1 MSEEKRMYFM
11 FSSSQLKL
19 RREVEQKLGKQY
31 RPGTVIVQGV
41 PKQFTEII
49 DDPKNSAYSDSIIV
63 TSGILSKT
71 QYNGGD

>member
-1 MSEEKRMYFM
+1 MIEEKRMYFM

-49 DDPKNSAYSDSIIV
+49 DDPKKSAYSDSIII

-71 QYNGGD
+71 QYNGGE

>member
-1 MSEEKRMYFM
+1 MEEQKMYFM

-19 RREVEQKLGKQY
+19 RKEVEQQLGKEY
-31 RPGTVIVQGV
+31 RPGTVIVQGK
-41 PKQFTEII
+41 PKQFTEIV
-49 DDPKNSAYSDSIIV
+49 DNPKKSSYSDSIIV